1 MGNLKR
7 ISRHSTP
14 LHLVQLQL
22 PPDILVDVAMA
33 VGKKGFSKEDEL
45 LLRDF
50 SKNVST
56 KSSALFYGNAFIVS
70 AIPVWLFWRVHSM
83 EPVSSAP
90 LFAAVTLVSTW
101 LVAFAYR
108 NTKHLLKHQV
118 AVKREAAVTK
128 EMSKQLNDDKKIS
141 RKEKDERILWKK
153 NEVAEYEATTFAI
166 FYNNALFLSILVFAS
181 FYVLKTLGATLNYIV
196 SMAVAAGVIALIST
210 RTSA

>member
-1 MGNLKR
+1 
-7 ISRHSTP
+7 
-14 LHLVQLQL
+14 
-22 PPDILVDVAMA
+22 MA
-33 VGKKGFSKEDEL
+33 INSNIPTTLTTATKSKKFSKEDEL
-45 LLRDF
+45 LLQDF
-50 SKNVST
+50 SRGVST
-56 KSSALFYGNAFIVS
+56 KSSALFYGNALIVS
-70 AIPVWLFWRVHSM
+70 SIPVWLYWRVHNID
-83 EPVSSAP
+83 PASSAFI
-90 LFAAVTLVSTW
+90 FAAVILASTW

-196 SMAVAAGVIALIST
+196 SMAVAAGIIALIST
-210 RTSA
+210 RSNA

>member
-1 MGNLKR
+1 MG
-7 ISRHSTP
+7 
-14 LHLVQLQL
+14 
-22 PPDILVDVAMA
+22 VDVAMA

-118 AVKREAAVTK
+118 AVTK

-210 RTSA
+210 RTNA

>member
-1 MGNLKR
+1 MG
-7 ISRHSTP
+7 
-14 LHLVQLQL
+14 
-22 PPDILVDVAMA
+22 VDVAMA

-45 LLRDF
+45 LLQDF

-166 FYNNALFLSILVFAS
+166 FYNNALFLSILV
-181 FYVLKTLGATLNYIV
+181 LKTLGATLNYIV
-196 SMAVAAGVIALIST
+196 STAIAAGVIALIST
-210 RTSA
+210 RTNAQFVGGAGHLLW

>member
-1 MGNLKR
+1 MG
-7 ISRHSTP
+7 
-14 LHLVQLQL
+14 LHLTSSKSVYFSSLL
-22 PPDILVDVAMA
+22 FVVDVEMA

-45 LLRDF
+45 LLQDF

-70 AIPVWLFWRVHSM
+70 AIPIWLFWRVHSM

-118 AVKREAAVTK
+118 AVKSEA
-128 EMSKQLNDDKKIS
+128 
-141 RKEKDERILWKK
+141 
-153 NEVAEYEATTFAI
+153 AEYEATTFAI

-196 SMAVAAGVIALIST
+196 STAIAAGIIALIST
-210 RTSA
+210 R